1 MIKEWG
7 GGATLE
13 TEQKESVALPMSC
26 TFFSCFFLLLVTQF
40 PSRMCK
46 FGVEVS
52 RLTSLPPSRPTPLLP
67 SLPPLPLESL
77 CPRAIH
83 LNFNERQPS
92 CEDLKPG
99 IFGRLL
105 EVPGHAFFT

>member
-1 MIKEWG
+1 MGDKRG

-26 TFFSCFFLLLVTQF
+26 TFFSCFLFFLPLVTQF

-67 SLPPLPLESL
+67 SPPPPGKLVPESYPFEL
-77 CPRAIH
+77 
-83 LNFNERQPS
+83 Q
-92 CEDLKPG
+92 
-99 IFGRLL
+99 
-105 EVPGHAFFT
+105 